1 MPGRQIDR
9 VETESVCSN
18 RRVIDIASRAAPLG
32 AVMSAPDLRDP
43 VGRVR
48 LVGML
53 EGISFLVLL
62 GIAMPLKYMAGMPM
76 AVRVTGMIHGVLFLL
91 FLLAIFKAWGDKAL
105 TTKQSALAFVASLVP
120 FGPFL
125 IDRRLAK
132 NETQSGDSV
141 D

>member
-1 MPGRQIDR
+1 
-9 VETESVCSN
+9 
-18 RRVIDIASRAAPLG
+18 
-32 AVMSAPDLRDP
+32 MSAPDFRDP

-62 GIAMPLKYMAGMPM
+62 GIAMPLKYMADMPM
-76 AVRVTGMIHGVLFLL
+76 AVRVTGMAHGVLFLL
-91 FLLAIFKAWGDKAL
+91 FIWVIFQAWGNKAL
-105 TTKQSALAFVASLVP
+105 STKQSALAFVASLIP

-125 IDRRLAK
+125 IDRRLEGS
-132 NETQSGDSV
+132 ETQSGDSA

>member
-1 MPGRQIDR
+1 
-9 VETESVCSN
+9 
-18 RRVIDIASRAAPLG
+18 
-32 AVMSAPDLRDP
+32 MSASSPYQPPSSEPASASEGAPKPISLRDP

-91 FLLAIFKAWGDKAL
+91 FLLVIFQAWGNKAL
-105 TTKQSALAFVASLVP
+105 TTKQSALAFLASLIP

-125 IDRRLAK
+125 IDRRLA
-132 NETQSGDSV
+132 ESATQSGDSA